1 MGKLLVYLDIII
13 PAIVLLAALFY
24 LVVYKTKS
32 IWIDHVL
39 LLFILLQLCLNTLA
53 NYLQDLRINNHWVY
67 WVNSVATQLVFTYYF
82 YNLFTDRR
90 KQLMVILYLGLYM
103 AFFVINYLFIQHY
116 STFNSYT
123 YALGSLF
130 IVLLALT
137 SFFTWIEVIPAYNL
151 NIISTKEFWTS
162 VGILFYFGGSFF
174 IFISYHYLSEV
185 SSKNVGVLW
194 KLHNVFLG
202 IGCFLFLKAIS
213 SKKWI
218 PK

>member
-1 MGKLLVYLDIII
+1 MGKLLVYLDV
-13 PAIVLLAALFY
+13 IVPGL
-24 LVVYKTKS
+24 
-32 IWIDHVL
+32 VL
-39 LLFILLQLCLNTLA
+39 LLALVYLFIRKRGLTWIDYVLLFFILIQLLLNAFA

-67 WVNSVATQLVFTYYF
+67 WINSVATQLIFSYYF
-82 YNLFTDRR
+82 YRLFSESIKRLLVVST
-90 KQLMVILYLGLYM
+90 LLLYAL
-103 AFFVINYLFIQHY
+103 FFVINYLYIQHY

-130 IVLLALT
+130 IVLLALI
-137 SFFTWIEVIPAYNL
+137 SFFTWIEIIPAYNI
-151 NIISTKEFWTS
+151 NILSTKEFWTS
-162 VGILFYFGGSFF
+162 AGILFYFGSSFF

-202 IGCFLFLKAIS
+202 LGCFLFFKAITA
-213 SKKWI
+213 KKWI